1 MKFFFKLLGLIISVS
16 FAYYTVLNWENFFLF
31 MIFLSNVTLFRIMA
45 KHWIADI
52 ERDFFALLLVYMA
65 SYVIIWIAQGINI

>member
-1 MKFFFKLLGLIISVS
+1 
-16 FAYYTVLNWENFFLF
+16 
-31 MIFLSNVTLFRIMA
+31 MA